1 MALPMV
7 YGGPGRYVQGPGE
20 LSRQGRYL
28 SWLGCAAYVLFDQ
41 GTEDRLCRQI
51 VDGFL
56 DDDLSEPFFKI
67 YDGPCTE
74 EAVVEMAKEAQAE
87 VSATWWWVLAAAK
100 CSISPRPLRFMPS
113 CRCAVC
119 PTAASMD
126 GPCSAISVL
135 YHEDGSFDR
144 YLMLEKNPD
153 LVVVDTNVVASAPLR
168 MTVAGMG
175 DALATYFEAR
185 SCAAAHGANEH
196 GGAPGHLALV
206 AARACYD
213 TLMECGV
220 AAKRDLKKG
229 RISPAVERLIE
240 CNILLSGVG
249 FESGGLALAHAIAN
263 GLTILPECKAMH
275 GEAVAFGLVVQL
287 RLERAPE
294 LDQVLEFCQR
304 VGLPTTLE
312 ELGLGEISDAD
323 LQGVANAAFRNER
336 NMANEQAKVTRQ
348 KLAELMRE
356 A

>member
-1 MALPMV
+1 MSLPMV

-28 SWLGCAAYVLFDQ
+28 ARLGHSAYVLFDQ
-41 GTEDRLCRQI
+41 GTAGRLSNQ
-51 VDGFL
+51 VFDGFK
-56 DDDLSEPFFKI
+56 DGDLQEPFFKI
-67 YDGPCTE
+67 YNGPCTE
-74 EAVVEMAKEAQAE
+74 KAVIELAREAQAGYCDM
-87 VSATWWWVLAAAK
+87 VVGIGGGKMLDIAK
-100 CSISPRPLRFMPS
+100 AVAHFAELPL
-113 CRCAVC
+113 CVC

-135 YHEDGSFDR
+135 YHEDGSFDG
-144 YLMLEKNPD
+144 YLTVEKNPD
-153 LVVVDTNVVASAPLR
+153 LVVVDTNVVAAAPLR

-185 SCAAAHGANEH
+185 SCIAAHGTNEH

-229 RISPAVERLIE
+229 RMSPAVERLIE

-275 GEAVAFGLVVQL
+275 GEAVAFGLVAQL
-287 RLERAPE
+287 RLECAPE
-294 LDQVLEFCQR
+294 LDQVLEFCQH

-323 LQGVANAAFRNER
+323 LLSVADAAFRNER
-336 NMANEQAKVTRQ
+336 NMANEQAEVTRQ
-348 KLAELMRE
+348 KLVELMRAE
-356 A
+356 

>member
-41 GTEDRLCRQI
+41 GTEDRLCKQI

-56 DDDLSEPFFKI
+56 DDGMSEPFFKI
-67 YDGPCTE
+67 YNGPCTE
-74 EAVVEMAKEAQAE
+74 AAVIEMAKEAQAE
-87 VSATWWWVLAAAK
+87 YCDMVVGIGGGKMLDIAK
-100 CSISPRPLRFMPS
+100 AVAHFAELPL
-113 CRCAVC
+113 CVC

-135 YHEDGSFDR
+135 YHEDGSFDY
-144 YLMLEKNPD
+144 YLALAKNPD
-153 LVVVDTNVVASAPLR
+153 LVVVDTDVGAAAPLR

-185 SCAAAHGANEH
+185 SCVAARGTNEH
-196 GGAPGHLALV
+196 GGTPGHLALV

-213 TLMECGV
+213 TLMECGA

-229 RISPAVERLIE
+229 RMSPAVERLIE

-312 ELGLGEISDAD
+312 GLGLA
-323 LQGVANAAFRNER
+323 QGGAAHG
-336 NMANEQAKVTRQ
+336 AGTRSV
-348 KLAELMRE
+348 
-356 A
+356 

>member
-56 DDDLSEPFFKI
+56 NDDLSEPFFKI

-87 VSATWWWVLAAAK
+87 YCDMVVGIGGGKMLDIAK
-100 CSISPRPLRFMPS
+100 AVAFYAELPL
-113 CRCAVC
+113 CVC

-126 GPCSAISVL
+126 GPCSAIS
-135 YHEDGSFDR
+135 HAD
-144 YLMLEKNPD
+144 
-153 LVVVDTNVVASAPLR
+153 
-168 MTVAGMG
+168 
-175 DALATYFEAR
+175 
-185 SCAAAHGANEH
+185 
-196 GGAPGHLALV
+196 
-206 AARACYD
+206 
-213 TLMECGV
+213 
-220 AAKRDLKKG
+220 
-229 RISPAVERLIE
+229 
-240 CNILLSGVG
+240 LLS
-249 FESGGLALAHAIAN
+249 
-263 GLTILPECKAMH
+263 
-275 GEAVAFGLVVQL
+275 VA
-287 RLERAPE
+287 
-294 LDQVLEFCQR
+294 
-304 VGLPTTLE
+304 
-312 ELGLGEISDAD
+312 DAT
-323 LQGVANAAFRNER
+323 FKNER

>member
-41 GTEDRLCRQI
+41 GTEDRLCKQI

-56 DDDLSEPFFKI
+56 DEDLSEPFFKI

-74 EAVVEMAKEAQAE
+74 DAVVEMAKG
-87 VSATWWWVLAAAK
+87 SPGRVLRHGGGYWRRQDTRY
-100 CSISPRPLRFMPS
+100 CQGRCVFMPR
-113 CRCAVC
+113 CRCAYAPRRLRWTV
-119 PTAASMD
+119 
-126 GPCSAISVL
+126 PCSAISAL
-135 YHEDGSFDR
+135 YHEDGSFDH

-153 LVVVDTNVVASAPLR
+153 LVVVDTNVVAAAPLR

-185 SCAAAHGANEH
+185 SCAAAYSANEH

-220 AAKRDLKKG
+220 AAKRDLKK
-229 RISPAVERLIE
+229 RAVHRRQ
-240 CNILLSGVG
+240 LS
-249 FESGGLALAHAIAN
+249 A
-263 GLTILPECKAMH
+263 
-275 GEAVAFGLVVQL
+275 
-287 RLERAPE
+287 
-294 LDQVLEFCQR
+294 
-304 VGLPTTLE
+304 
-312 ELGLGEISDAD
+312 
-323 LQGVANAAFRNER
+323 
-336 NMANEQAKVTRQ
+336 
-348 KLAELMRE
+348 
-356 A
+356 